1 MILLRVNVCQIP
13 SCIFSRVHGI
23 VAFLLITLAVDNE
36 TMLGLKKAEAG
47 NDLVDVKKS
56 KKLVKKSKVEE
67 QDEDEEEWGGID
79 LEAMKE

>member
-1 MILLRVNVCQIP
+1 M
-13 SCIFSRVHGI
+13 HGI

>member
-1 MILLRVNVCQIP
+1 MYVKSRPAFFLVCMVLSP
-13 SCIFSRVHGI
+13 
-23 VAFLLITLAVDNE
+23 FLLITLAVDNE